1 MRNRRCLNEAKVPP
15 KYVAIEPKVHRT
27 AVHPMNDDNIT
38 DIYTYL
44 RQFGPALAERIL
56 ETYPSLQGTKDPV
69 APALSTLLRKALHA
83 QALAITGT
91 AKYLRKAKAARI
103 VAECGAGETFMSL
116 GTIHVLAEGRPT
128 ATLVMCP
135 SHITHKWA
143 REVLLTIPRARTF
156 LIEDMRNGGDP
167 SRPHGICEVKL
178 SKGRT
183 VYEGKR
189 LTLSEMRHMGRKDW
203 KRRFPGPTFFI
214 AGKDK
219 AKLGYFWEHVYLK
232 AKSGPNLGGV
242 VNPDSGVA
250 ILDSEMQKLT
260 ALDFSDKL
268 KVSEALTAPSGGTT
282 RFSALWQADRE
293 RIQRMAPIEFIGRYM
308 LGWFDFAIADEL
320 HQLAGDT
327 AQGNALGVLGR
338 SAQRL
343 IALTGTLMGGY
354 ADDLFNIF
362 YRMEPRVMVREGFA
376 YGGQGRRD
384 FQEQYGVLETIEKV
398 EEADNAC
405 SRSTKK
411 SVRVLRKPGASPL
424 LFGKFLM
431 NTTAFLSLEDISDNL
446 PRYEESV
453 ISVIMDDA
461 LQQAYGL
468 LEEDIRSAMKAH
480 RGNKS
485 LMSILLNTLLLYPDH
500 PYDFDQIWARAFDPQ
515 TKEYAKFLVTEPE
528 NLTREDL
535 YAKERALISD
545 VREELRQGRRCQV
558 YATYTG
564 EKDVTLR
571 LETVLRQ
578 EGIRVA
584 VLRSSVPTDKRED
597 WYDRQ
602 LKAGVEVVICHPKL
616 VETGLDL
623 LAFPTLYF
631 YETGYSLHTLRQS
644 SRRSWRIGQRF
655 PVRVKFVTYSG
666 TMQET
671 CLRLMGK
678 KMLVALMMEGKFSGE
693 GLQAL
698 DTDEDLM
705 SAMARELVVKA
716 GVGESADAVWRELD
730 QEREKIEPRPGA
742 AEPEPEDEPAPAF
755 DLPVASS
762 ASPAPIAFGIRLT
775 EPTPFT
781 KKRRK
786 TALWPTAE
794 EANAQLSLFFD

>member
-1 MRNRRCLNEAKVPP
+1 ME
-15 KYVAIEPKVHRT
+15 T
-27 AVHPMNDDNIT
+27 TFD
-38 DIYTYL
+38 YL

-56 ETYPSLQGTKDPV
+56 ETYPPLQSTKDPV
-69 APALSTLLRKALHA
+69 APALSTLLRKALPA

-103 VAECGAGETFMSL
+103 VAECGAGKTFMAL
-116 GTIHVLAEGRPT
+116 GTIHLLSEGRPSS
-128 ATLVMCP
+128 TLVMCP

-167 SRPHGICEVKL
+167 SRPHGVCEVKL

-189 LTLSEMRHMGRKDW
+189 LTLSEMRRMGRKDW
-203 KRRFPGPTFFI
+203 KRRLPGPTFFI
-214 AGKDK
+214 TGKDK

-232 AKSGPNLGGV
+232 AKSGPNHGGV
-242 VNPDSGVA
+242 VNPDSGAA

-260 ALDFSDKL
+260 ALDFNDKL

-282 RFSALWQADRE
+282 RFSALWQADPE

-308 LGWFDFAIADEL
+308 RGWFDFAIADEL

-327 AQGNALGVLGR
+327 AQGNGLGVLGR
-338 SAQRL
+338 AAQRL

-362 YRMEPRVMVREGFA
+362 YRMEPRVMVRDGFA

-384 FQEQYGVLETIEKV
+384 FQEQYGVLETIERV

-405 SRSTKK
+405 SRTTKK
-411 SVRVLRKPGASPL
+411 TVRVLRKPGASPL

-431 NTTAFLSLEDISDNL
+431 TTTAFLSLEDISDNL
-446 PRYEESV
+446 PRYDESV
-453 ISVIMDDA
+453 ISVDMDDA
-461 LQQAYGL
+461 LQQAYEQ
-468 LEEDIRSAMKAH
+468 LEDDIRSAMKAQ

-500 PYDFDQIWARAFDPQ
+500 PYDFKEIWARALDPQ
-515 TKEYAKFLVTEPE
+515 TKEYVKFLVTEPE
-528 NLTREDL
+528 NLAREAL

-545 VREELRQGRRCQV
+545 VKEELRQGRRCQV

-597 WYDRQ
+597 WYERQ

-631 YETGYSLHTLRQS
+631 YETGYSLHTLRQA

-705 SAMARELVVKA
+705 SAMARELVEKA
-716 GVGESADAVWRELD
+716 GVGETADAVWRELE
-730 QEREKIEPRPGA
+730 QEREKIQPRPGV
-742 AEPEPEDEPAPAF
+742 EDPEQEEEPAPILDPPARATPP
-755 DLPVASS
+755 PV
-762 ASPAPIAFGIRLT
+762 PTTFGIHLT
-775 EPTPFT
+775 EPPPAM
-781 KKRRK
+781 KKRK
-786 TALWPTAE
+786 KPALWPTSK
-794 EANAQLSLFFD
+794 EANAQLSLFE

>member
-1 MRNRRCLNEAKVPP
+1 METTF
-15 KYVAIEPKVHRT
+15 E
-27 AVHPMNDDNIT
+27 
-38 DIYTYL
+38 YL
-44 RQFGPALAERIL
+44 RHFGPALAERIL
-56 ETYPSLQGTKDPV
+56 ATYPPLQSTKDPV
-69 APALSTLLRKALHA
+69 APSLEDLLRKPLPA

-103 VAECGAGETFMSL
+103 VAECGAGKTLMAL
-116 GTIHVLAEGRPT
+116 GATHVLSEGRPST
-128 ATLVMCP
+128 TLVMCP

-143 REVLLTIPRARTF
+143 REVLLTIPRAHAF

-167 SRPHGICEVKL
+167 GRPHGVCEVKL
-178 SKGRT
+178 KNGKT

-189 LTLSEMRHMGRKDW
+189 LTLSDMRRMGRREWRK
-203 KRRFPGPTFFI
+203 RFPWPTVFI
-214 AGKDK
+214 TGKDRG
-219 AKLGYFWEHVYLK
+219 KLSYFWDHVFLK
-232 AKSGPNLGGV
+232 PKSGPNLGGV
-242 VNPDSGVA
+242 VNPDSGLAV
-250 ILDSEMQKLT
+250 LDSEMEKLT
-260 ALDFSDKL
+260 ALDFRDKV
-268 KVSEALTAPSGGTT
+268 KVSEVLTPAPGGAT
-282 RFSALWQADRE
+282 RFSALWQADRT
-293 RIQRMAPIEFIGRYM
+293 RIQRMAPIEFVGRYM
-308 LGWFDFAIADEL
+308 RGWFDFAIADEL

-327 AQGNALGVLGR
+327 AQGNGLGVLGR
-338 SAQRL
+338 AARRL

-362 YRMEPRVMVREGFA
+362 YRMEPQAMVREGFA

-398 EEADNAC
+398 EETDNAC
-405 SRSTKK
+405 SRATKK
-411 SVRVLRKPGASPL
+411 TVRVLRKPGASPL

-446 PRYEESV
+446 PRYDESV
-453 ISVIMDDA
+453 ISVDMDDA
-461 LQQAYGL
+461 LQQAYEQ
-468 LEEDIRSAMKAH
+468 LEEEIRSAMNAH

-500 PYDFDQIWARAFDPQ
+500 PYGFDQIWARAFDPE
-515 TKEYAKFLVTEPE
+515 TKEYVKFLVTEPQ
-528 NLTREDL
+528 NLTREAL
-535 YAKERALISD
+535 YAKERALIAD
-545 VREELRQGRRCQV
+545 VKEELRQGRRCQV

-571 LETVLRQ
+571 LEAVLRQ

-631 YETGYSLHTLRQS
+631 YETGYSLHTLRQA

-705 SAMARELVVKA
+705 SAMARELVEKA
-716 GVGESADAVWRELD
+716 GVGESADAAWRELD
-730 QEREKIEPRPGA
+730 RERQKIQPRPA
-742 AEPEPEDEPAPAF
+742 NVEPEPEEELEPVLELPTLPAPQ
-755 DLPVASS
+755 PV
-762 ASPAPIAFGIRLT
+762 PMTFGIHLM
-775 EPTPFT
+775 EPPSAAKKGKKT
-781 KKRRK
+781 KV
-786 TALWPTAE
+786 WPTAT
-794 EANAQLSLFFD
+794 EANAQLSLFD

>member
-1 MRNRRCLNEAKVPP
+1 ME
-15 KYVAIEPKVHRT
+15 T
-27 AVHPMNDDNIT
+27 TFD
-38 DIYTYL
+38 YL
-44 RQFGPALAERIL
+44 RQFGPALAERIR
-56 ETYPSLQGTKDPV
+56 ETYPPLQSTKDPL
-69 APALSTLLRKALHA
+69 APTLATLLRKALPA

-103 VAECGAGETFMSL
+103 VAECGAGKTFMAL

-183 VYEGKR
+183 VYESKR
-189 LTLSEMRHMGRKDW
+189 LTLSEMRRMGRKEW
-203 KRRFPGPTFFI
+203 RRRFPGPTFFI
-214 AGKDK
+214 TGKDK
-219 AKLGYFWEHVYLK
+219 AKLGYFWEHVFLK

-242 VNPDSGVA
+242 VNPDSGTA

-260 ALDFSDKL
+260 ALDFTDKL
-268 KVSEALTAPSGGTT
+268 KVSEALTSPCGGTT

-308 LGWFDFAIADEL
+308 RGWFDFAIADEL

-327 AQGNALGVLGR
+327 AQGNGLGVLGR
-338 SAQRL
+338 AAQRL

-362 YRMEPRVMVREGFA
+362 WRMEPHVMVREGLA

-384 FQEQYGVLETIEKV
+384 FQEQYGVLETIERV
-398 EEADNAC
+398 DESDNAC
-405 SRSTKK
+405 SRATKK
-411 SVRVLRKPGASPL
+411 TVRVLRKPGASPL

-446 PRYEESV
+446 PRYDESV
-453 ISVIMDDA
+453 ISVDMDDA
-461 LQQAYGL
+461 LQQAYEQ

-500 PYDFDQIWARAFDPQ
+500 PYDFDEIWARALDPM
-515 TKEYAKFLVTEPE
+515 TKEYVKFLVTEPE
-528 NLTREDL
+528 KLTREAL
-535 YAKERALISD
+535 YAKERALVAD
-545 VREELRQGRRCQV
+545 VKEELRQGRRCQI

-578 EGIRVA
+578 DGIRVA

-631 YETGYSLHTLRQS
+631 YETGYSLHTLRQA
-644 SRRSWRIGQRF
+644 SRRWWRIGQRF
-655 PVRVKFVTYSG
+655 PVRVNFVTYSG

-705 SAMARELVVKA
+705 SAMARELVEKA
-716 GVGESADAVWRELD
+716 RIGESADAVWRELGGK
-730 QEREKIEPRPGA
+730 REEVLPRQA
-742 AEPEPEDEPAPAF
+742 AG
-755 DLPVASS
+755 S
-762 ASPAPIAFGIRLT
+762 IT
-775 EPTPFT
+775 
-781 KKRRK
+781 
-786 TALWPTAE
+786 
-794 EANAQLSLFFD
+794 